1 MKQILP
7 KIAVVCVTAAMAQAL
22 SAEKS
27 VALSDF
33 NCSPAEVTADLSG
46 KADFTLTFT
55 VTNTGDEDIAVG
67 DEGYKFQAGE
77 FNFLGNMTMELGTAD
92 GDVPLAVG
100 EMATVTMPCSV
111 TLPDVS
117 VDKTVTVKVK
127 EFFNNTVVPE
137 MAYQCKKVSV
147 LSPVAKIAVKNG
159 SQTVSE
165 ASTVDYGMLA
175 VSASDVTVTVSNTG
189 RSPLTIRGMAF

>member
-7 KIAVVCVTAAMAQAL
+7 KIAVVCVTAAMAQVM

-27 VALSDF
+27 VTLSDF

-77 FNFLGNMTMELGTAD
+77 FNFLGNMTMED
-92 GDVPLAVG
+92 RK
-100 EMATVTMPCSV
+100 SV
-111 TLPDVS
+111 V
-117 VDKTVTVKVK
+117 
-127 EFFNNTVVPE
+127 
-137 MAYQCKKVSV
+137 
-147 LSPVAKIAVKNG
+147 
-159 SQTVSE
+159 
-165 ASTVDYGMLA
+165 
-175 VSASDVTVTVSNTG
+175 
-189 RSPLTIRGMAF
+189 